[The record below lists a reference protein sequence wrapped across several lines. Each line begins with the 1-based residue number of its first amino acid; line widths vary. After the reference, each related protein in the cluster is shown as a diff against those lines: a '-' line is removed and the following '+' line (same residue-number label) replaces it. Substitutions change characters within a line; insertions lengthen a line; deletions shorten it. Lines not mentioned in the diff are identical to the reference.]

1 MFGKGGASPFFL
13 VPHIEHADFETEFF
27 NRIAAAA
34 EDWDGKTDP
43 AGISGVKGAVAHTVG
58 KAGYSGSKA

>member
-1 MFGKGGASPFFL
+1 MSMGGFERIFGKGGASPFSL

-27 NRIAAAA
+27 DRIAAAA

-43 AGISGVKGAVAHTVG
+43 IRPGFPA
-58 KAGYSGSKA
+58 

>member
-1 MFGKGGASPFFL
+1 MSMGGFERIFGKGGASPFFL

-34 EDWDGKTDP
+34 EDWDGNTDP
-43 AGISGVKGAVAHTVG
+43 IRLGFPG
-58 KAGYSGSKA
+58 